1 MDETKSKE
9 NQIVRAGSTT
19 YFLDVKETK
28 TGKPYLA
35 ITESH
40 FQGEGVQRQRKTIS
54 VFHEH
59 IPKFIEALNTIAG
72 RIQQSN

>member
-9 NQIVRAGSTT
+9 SQTVRAGSTT
-19 YFLDVKETK
+19 YFLDVNETK

-54 VFHEH
+54 VFPEH
-59 IPKFIEALNTIAG
+59 ISTFIEALNTIAG
-72 RIQQSN
+72 RIQQMN

>member
-9 NQIVRAGSTT
+9 SQTVRAGSTT
-19 YFLDVKETK
+19 YFLDIKETK

-59 IPKFIEALNTIAG
+59 IPKFIKALNTIAG
-72 RIQQSN
+72 RVQQLN